1 MLQIP
6 HKFFNEAVMN
16 KFKHVIFLFCIFL
29 TVAAPCIENRE
40 PILDYEIYFS
50 PQDHVADHLIALI
63 NKEKKSIKAAV
74 FCMMHHGI
82 AKALIEA
89 HNRGVPVEIIVDPF
103 SVKPNSPVK
112 KMAAANLPVHVWY
125 PPSER
130 GKQNRKPLMHDKFCV
145 FGNKRVWTGS
155 FNFTFQ
161 ATARNRENV
170 IVLENENIARIYLE
184 EFERV
189 KEAGC
194 IPYST
199 YLEERK

>member
-1 MLQIP
+1 
-6 HKFFNEAVMN
+6 MN
-16 KFKHVIFLFCIFL
+16 KFKHAIFLICIFL
-29 TVAAPCIENRE
+29 TAASSALEKE
-40 PILDYEIYFS
+40 PIVNYEIYFS

-63 NKEKKSIKAAV
+63 NKEKKSIRAAV

-89 HNRGVPVEIIVDPF
+89 HDRGVPVELIVDPF
-103 SVKPNSPVK
+103 SVKTNSPVK
-112 KMAAANLPVHVWY
+112 KMAAANLPVYVWY

-145 FGNKRVWTGS
+145 FGNKQVWTGS

-170 IVLENENIARIYLE
+170 IVLENESIAKIYLE

-194 IPYST
+194 ITYSM
-199 YLEERK
+199 YLDQKK